1 MRQTAIAEAPAVKNG
16 KAMATNLT
24 DFYGGGIRMV
34 PSVQAMFDFM
44 YGDLSISSCGA
55 VGAFHR
61 LPPICFSLM
70 QSRGLICKERQ
81 LFEKSI

>member
-1 MRQTAIAEAPAVKNG
+1 MRQTAIAEATAVKNG

-44 YGDLSISSCGA
+44 YGD
-55 VGAFHR
+55 
-61 LPPICFSLM
+61 
-70 QSRGLICKERQ
+70 
-81 LFEKSI
+81 